1 MNSVTNRLLLTVLLS
16 LGTLSGST
24 GRETLAHFTTFAAS
38 TGNGFSAGTLH
49 IGKSLASGT
58 TLTMSNL
65 LAGDSFDAQ
74 LDVANSG
81 SLDLIYALTT
91 TWTGSDSLASTVQLT
106 IRVKTPAVAC
116 SDPVGS
122 VGTILYSGDM
132 ASAEVGNPLHGQD
145 AGDRALAASTT
156 ESLCFRIVLPA
167 AAPASLS
174 NTNVAPTF
182 VFSAEQA

>member
-1 MNSVTNRLLLTVLLS
+1 RCGFVEASSVAAVSAALSRQCDSDQCDSGLELMNYVTNRLLLTVLRS

-106 IRVKTPAVAC
+106 IRVKTPAVA
-116 SDPVGS
+116 
-122 VGTILYSGDM
+122 
-132 ASAEVGNPLHGQD
+132 
-145 AGDRALAASTT
+145 
-156 ESLCFRIVLPA
+156 
-167 AAPASLS
+167 
-174 NTNVAPTF
+174 
-182 VFSAEQA
+182 